1 VNLTT
6 EKIVGF
12 WEIIEKGGPVMWP
25 LLFISLAAVA
35 LAVERLIAFNQFGTL
50 APGLADEVIQYL
62 KTGRVRDAIRRTEEL
77 PGPVAA
83 TLDTVLQNRELA
95 VEDIEREVE
104 VTTEDYLV
112 RLERFLPALDTF
124 TTLSPLLGLLGTILG
139 MVKVFQEF
147 TSAGDEAAKARILAG
162 VGESLYATA
171 FGIAIA
177 IFCFAVYNYFSA
189 RQRTIA
195 VETEQAATRVIG
207 TILEQRVEAAR
218 KTGVPVREAKRR
230 AKPGREP
237 MKKTKIE
244 IIPMIDTMFFLLVFF
259 ILSSVGIIKLEGAA
273 VNLPGTRNMDVQEP
287 AQLTISIDAAKK
299 IKVNMIDVNEGEDIG
314 PILEKET
321 VRQVGVRAGTPDAI
335 KEVAKAQVVIN
346 SDVSVPNG
354 MVIKLIEQ
362 ARNVGVSKFA
372 IATRKLDEQPS
383 GSSGGS
389 PLSQ

>member
-1 VNLTT
+1 MT

-50 APGLADEVIQYL
+50 SPGLAEEIIQYL

-95 VEDIEREVE
+95 LEDIEREVE

-139 MVKVFQEF
+139 MVKVFQQF
-147 TSAGDEAAKARILAG
+147 TSAGDEASKAKILAG

-189 RQRTIA
+189 RQRHVA
-195 VETEQAATRVIG
+195 VQTEQAATRVIG
-207 TILEQRVEAAR
+207 AILEQRVTESL
-218 KTGVPVREAKRR
+218 KTGVPVREVKRR
-230 AKPGREP
+230 EKPPREP

-259 ILSSVGIIKLEGAA
+259 ILSSVGIIKLQGAP
-273 VNLPGTRNMDVQEP
+273 VTLPQTATTDVQEP

-299 IKVNMIDVNEGEDIG
+299 IKVNMIDVKEGEDIG
-314 PILEKET
+314 PILEDET
-321 VRQVGVRAGTPDAI
+321 VRQVGVRKGTPEAI
-335 KEVAKAQVVIN
+335 KEVAKAQVVVN
-346 SDVSVPNG
+346 ADVSVPNG
-354 MVIKLIEQ
+354 MVIKVIEQ
-362 ARNVGVSKFA
+362 ARNVGVSKFS
-372 IATRKLDEQPS
+372 IATRKREGQPDAAT
-383 GSSGGS
+383 GGS